1 MWACLIYGVTVR
13 FTIPVIVQKNCIHL
27 LIFVAAYFMLKLFT
41 WLNVFVCF
49 IADEKI
55 NINVDEEKQT
65 THRGMKLPTSN
76 QHQGHAIFP
85 LYMF

>member
-1 MWACLIYGVTVR
+1 M
-13 FTIPVIVQKNCIHL
+13 L
-27 LIFVAAYFMLKLFT
+27 LIFT

-55 NINVDEEKQT
+55 NTNVDEYEEKQT
-65 THRGMKLPTSN
+65 AHRGMKLPTSN

-85 LYMF
+85 